1 MIATKRGSQNQSTHE
16 KNSKWQKQQAI
27 FYTPHACA
35 GTQSTCDWCVSVCMS
50 NSDCKVQDHNSGKPK
65 ERIGERAS
73 VRTPERDRQHT
84 HTVCVVPLLSV
95 LLLCVLLLVALVVS
109 MLILMCCCCCCV
121 CFFRLLCE
129 HCFDL
134 YSTLMKFVFLQHTS
148 TNKMFHSIVRSL
160 VRSIAHFSP
169 DYVYCV

>member
-16 KNSKWQKQQAI
+16 KNSKWQKQRAI

-73 VRTPERDRQHT
+73 VRTTERDRQHT
-84 HTVCVVPLLSV
+84 HSVCCTTTLCTTTVCAFACCSCRLDVDIDV
-95 LLLCVLLLVALVVS
+95 LLLLLRVL
-109 MLILMCCCCCCV
+109 
-121 CFFRLLCE
+121 
-129 HCFDL
+129 
-134 YSTLMKFVFLQHTS
+134 
-148 TNKMFHSIVRSL
+148 
-160 VRSIAHFSP
+160 FSP
-169 DYVYCV
+169 SLRTLF